1 MEQKDVWTFGEEYDI
16 CMYLITYTSAIITN
30 NITKTESIQVSLPDM
45 SAESPIMKNQLKRS
59 YQ

>member
-1 MEQKDVWTFGEEYDI
+1 MFGLLGKNMI
-16 CMYLITYTSAIITN
+16 FVCTLLLILQLLLLY